1 MRLIVLK
8 MALMEIKKKKKKL
21 WTNSKT
27 FSRYTEKNLCIK
39 DWAGI
44 SGVQWGQFFK
54 EKGIKEL
61 VVVV

>member
-8 MALMEIKKKKKKL
+8 MALMEIKKKKKL
-21 WTNSKT
+21 WSNSKI

-39 DWAGI
+39 EWAGI
-44 SGVQWGQFFK
+44 SGLQWGQFFK